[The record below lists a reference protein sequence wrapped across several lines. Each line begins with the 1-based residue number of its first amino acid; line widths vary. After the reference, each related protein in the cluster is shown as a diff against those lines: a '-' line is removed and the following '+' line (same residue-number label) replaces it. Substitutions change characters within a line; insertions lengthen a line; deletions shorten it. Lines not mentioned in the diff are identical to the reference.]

1 MRTIVFVGL
10 LITANAHAGD
20 LMCAEDQATQ
30 RRHCYA
36 PSELRETDG
45 IRSARY
51 YSGGP
56 KSVRATPYT
65 IAINCQTLVTHL
77 KDRDGVSFAGGQA
90 LTPPM
95 RALRDS
101 ICAETLRRRK

>member
-1 MRTIVFVGL
+1 MRLTPIAL
-10 LITANAHAGD
+10 LFLASAAQAGD

-36 PSELRETDG
+36 PSELREQDG

-65 IAINCQTLVTHL
+65 IAINCGTLVTHL

-101 ICAETLRRRK
+101 ICAETLIRRK